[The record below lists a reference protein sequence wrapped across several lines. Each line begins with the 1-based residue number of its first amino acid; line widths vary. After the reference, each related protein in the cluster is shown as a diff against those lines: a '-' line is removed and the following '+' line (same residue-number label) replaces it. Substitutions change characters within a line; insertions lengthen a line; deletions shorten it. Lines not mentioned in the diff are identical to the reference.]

1 MTAKVKLYSSLFV
14 LIALITTFNTPLSAQ
29 NSASAQGQQTVTN
42 TSGEDIW
49 VIDDETNAVKIRG
62 TVTSGSNGA
71 PQSAREIIISGNW
84 RYASDD
90 AYHNFPP
97 CYITV
102 LKKVAVTSETL
113 AQSSKS
119 PKEDALNL
127 HHRRSLSSRGGSAPG
142 STQYVRKKV
151 AEDISP
157 VIIKYAKLH
166 NVSPFIIRAI
176 IEVES
181 SYNPNAVSCSG
192 ACGLMQLKP
201 TTAYD
206 MGVENY
212 WNPEKNIEAGTKYLK
227 LMLDKFNNLGIAL
240 AAYNQ
245 GPGAVERAGGN
256 PPNNSA
262 HRYILKVLKT
272 LEKL

>member
-1 MTAKVKLYSSLFV
+1 MTAKVKLCSSVIFITLLV
-14 LIALITTFNTPLSAQ
+14 TALNTPLSAQ
-29 NSASAQGQQTVTN
+29 NMLDIQEHHTVN
-42 TSGEDIW
+42 AAPEEDIW
-49 VIDDETNAVKIRG
+49 VVDDETNAIKIRG
-62 TVTSGSNGA
+62 SVTTGNNGA
-71 PQSAREIIISGNW
+71 PQSSRDIIISGNW
-84 RYASDD
+84 RYASDE
-90 AYHNFPP
+90 AYRSFPP

-102 LKKVAVTSETL
+102 IKKVAVNSDISAQPPSEDS
-113 AQSSKS
+113 QN
-119 PKEDALNL
+119 P
-127 HHRRSLSSRGGSAPG
+127 HRRRSLSSRGSSNSAV
-142 STQYVRKKV
+142 TYVRKKV

-157 VIIKYAKLH
+157 IIIKYAKLY

-181 SYNPNAVSCSG
+181 AYNPNAISCSG

-201 TTAYD
+201 STAYD
-206 MGVENY
+206 MGVSNY
-212 WNPEKNIEAGTKYLK
+212 WNPERNIEAGTKYLK

-256 PPNNSA
+256 PPNYSA
-262 HRYILKVLKT
+262 HRYIFKVLRT